1 MGTKHNATGDVE
13 REFSVM
19 NLIHQN
25 KQRNKMSQ
33 DSLNSHLH
41 IRSGVES
48 KENRSKCSK
57 CLDPNSPVH
66 CHCLQA
72 DITDS
77 MRQKCKKA
85 WEKCKQAQREAAEE
99 KKEAS
104 EASKDKLE
112 KSKKEENERILKFKE
127 VLASKPTFGSPNLL
141 KPVYPPEKKSK
152 EIVEQVKEN
161 DSSRKSESKKRKTSQ
176 SKSSKKPNETNSSK
190 KKFVIPKENSK
201 NASKKPRSN
210 ESDSV

>member
-1 MGTKHNATGDVE
+1 MRRAGEEKRIDSNNIHLRNIEKFGGMDKVKCEIDQYVTDHNVTDIEKDKGFEFFWENVAELTDGAGGWVRYEVLPRFALAMGTKHNATGDVE

-25 KQRNKMSQ
+25 KQRNRMLQ

-104 EASKDKLE
+104 EVSRDK
-112 KSKKEENERILKFKE
+112 N
-127 VLASKPTFGSPNLL
+127 
-141 KPVYPPEKKSK
+141 
-152 EIVEQVKEN
+152 
-161 DSSRKSESKKRKTSQ
+161 
-176 SKSSKKPNETNSSK
+176 
-190 KKFVIPKENSK
+190 
-201 NASKKPRSN
+201 
-210 ESDSV
+210 

>member
-1 MGTKHNATGDVE
+1 MENMSALCPSKQSHILTSRKLKILVGQYSKVVDNIETFDGMDKVKCEIDQYVTDDDVTEIEKDKGFEFFWENVAELTDGAGGWVRYEVLPRFALAMGTKHNATGDVE

-48 KENRSKCSK
+48 KDNRSKCSK

-85 WEKCKQAQREAAEE
+85 WEKCKQAKREAADE

-104 EASKDKLE
+104 EVSKEKLE
-112 KSKKEENERILKFKE
+112 K
-127 VLASKPTFGSPNLL
+127 
-141 KPVYPPEKKSK
+141 
-152 EIVEQVKEN
+152 
-161 DSSRKSESKKRKTSQ
+161 
-176 SKSSKKPNETNSSK
+176 
-190 KKFVIPKENSK
+190 
-201 NASKKPRSN
+201 
-210 ESDSV
+210 